1 MGAKSTNMK
10 RIVFFIFLSISLTTF
25 AQKKEKVKGSK
36 IVTIEQKKIENFTSL
51 EVSDNL
57 EVTLI
62 KGNECGLEIEADD
75 NLHDAI
81 GISVVGSQLRLSTL
95 KSAFGYKKLSI
106 RVIYTDEFKEV
117 ATKNDASVSALAE
130 MNLDEISFSSF
141 DDSKLYINAKC
152 KKFNL
157 IANDQ
162 SKSELNLKNENTRIN
177 LSKNATSKALIVSNE
192 LTFDLY
198 QKSSAEVEGDI
209 EEMKLRIDNNANFTG
224 KNLVA
229 KIADI
234 TTESYSRASVHVS
247 KELTLSCAGKS
258 HLDLYGDQKIDLKV
272 FTDSAVLS
280 KKPLK

>member
-10 RIVFFIFLSISLTTF
+10 RIVFFIFLSISITTF

-130 MNLDEISFSSF
+130 MNLDEISFNSF
-141 DDSKLYINAKC
+141 DDSKVYINAKC

-157 IANDQ
+157 TANDQ

-229 KIADI
+229 KIADV

>member
-1 MGAKSTNMK
+1 MK

>member
-1 MGAKSTNMK
+1 MRSKSTNMK
-10 RIVFFIFLSISLTTF
+10 HFIFFTVLCLSVTTY

-62 KGNECGLEIEADD
+62 KGNECGVEIEADD

-81 GISVVGSQLRLSTL
+81 GISVVGNQLRLSTL

-117 ATKNDASVSALAE
+117 ATKNEAAISALSE
-130 MNLDEISFSSF
+130 MNLDEISFTSF
-141 DDSKLYINAKC
+141 DESKVYINAKC

-157 IANDQ
+157 NANDQ
-162 SKSELNLKNENTRIN
+162 SRSELNIKGESIRIN
-177 LSKNATSKALIVSNE
+177 LSKNATSKALLVANE

-209 EEMKLRIDNNANFTG
+209 EVMKLRIDNNTNFTG

-229 KIADI
+229 KIAEV

-258 HLDLYGDQKIDLKV
+258 HLDLYGEQKIDLKV
-272 FTDSAVLS
+272 FTDSAVLT
-280 KKPLK
+280 KKTLK

>member
-1 MGAKSTNMK
+1 MK
-10 RIVFFIFLSISLTTF
+10 RIVFFIFLSVSLTTF

-130 MNLDEISFSSF
+130 MNLDEISFNSF
-141 DDSKLYINAKC
+141 DDSKVYINAKC

-162 SKSELNLKNENTRIN
+162 SKSELNIKTENTRIN

-229 KIADI
+229 KIADV

>member
-130 MNLDEISFSSF
+130 MNLDEISFNSF
-141 DDSKLYINAKC
+141 DDSKVYINAKC

-162 SKSELNLKNENTRIN
+162 SKSELNLKTENTRIN

-229 KIADI
+229 KIADV

>member
-1 MGAKSTNMK
+1 MK
-10 RIVFFIFLSISLTTF
+10 RILFFFILCATLVAQ

-36 IVTIEQKKIENFTSL
+36 IVTIEQKKIENFSSL
-51 EVSDNL
+51 EVADNL

-81 GISVVGSQLRLSTL
+81 GITVVGSQLRLATL

-106 RVIYTDEFKEV
+106 RVIYTDDFKEV
-117 ATKNDASVSALAE
+117 ATKDEAAVSALAE
-130 MNLDEISFSSF
+130 MNLDNITFNTF
-141 DDSKLYINAKC
+141 DDSRIYINAKC
-152 KKFNL
+152 KKFAL
-157 IANDQ
+157 VANDQ
-162 SKSELNLKNENTRIN
+162 TKSELNLKAENTRIN

-209 EEMKLRIDNNANFTG
+209 EEMKLRIDNNAVFTG
-224 KNLVA
+224 KNVIA
-229 KIADI
+229 KTADV
-234 TTESYSRASVHVS
+234 TAESYSRASIHVS
-247 KELTLSCAGKS
+247 KDLTLSCAGKS
-258 HLDLYGDQKIDLKV
+258 HVDLYGDQKIDLKV

>member
-1 MGAKSTNMK
+1 MK
-10 RIVFFIFLSISLTTF
+10 RILFFFILSATLVAQ

-36 IVTIEQKKIENFTSL
+36 IVTIEQKKIENFSSL
-51 EVSDNL
+51 EVADNL

-81 GISVVGSQLRLSTL
+81 GITVVGSQLRLATL
-95 KSAFGYKKLSI
+95 KTAFGYKKLSI
-106 RVIYTDEFKEV
+106 RVIYTDDFKEV
-117 ATKNDASVSALAE
+117 ATKDEAAVSALAE
-130 MNLDEISFSSF
+130 MNLDNITFNTF
-141 DDSKLYINAKC
+141 DESKIYINAKC
-152 KKFNL
+152 KKFTL
-157 IANDQ
+157 VANDQ

-209 EEMKLRIDNNANFTG
+209 EDMKLRIDNNAVFTG
-224 KNLVA
+224 KNVIA
-229 KIADI
+229 KTAEV
-234 TTESYSRASVHVS
+234 TAESYSRASIHVS
-247 KELTLSCAGKS
+247 KDLTLSCAGKS
-258 HLDLYGDQKIDLKV
+258 HVDLYGDQKIDLKV

>member
-10 RIVFFIFLSISLTTF
+10 RIVFFIFLSISLTSF

-130 MNLDEISFSSF
+130 MNLDEISFNSF
-141 DDSKLYINAKC
+141 DDSKVYINAKC

-162 SKSELNLKNENTRIN
+162 SKSELNLKTENTRIN

-229 KIADI
+229 KIADV

>member
-10 RIVFFIFLSISLTTF
+10 RIVFFIFLSISITTF

-130 MNLDEISFSSF
+130 MNLDEISFNSF
-141 DDSKLYINAKC
+141 DDSKVYINAKC

-162 SKSELNLKNENTRIN
+162 SKSELNLKTENTRIN

-229 KIADI
+229 KIADV

-247 KELTLSCAGKS
+247 KELTL
-258 HLDLYGDQKIDLKV
+258 
-272 FTDSAVLS
+272 FLS
-280 KKPLK
+280 